1 MPDASDVQCTG
12 EVKSLV
18 VVGCVRVTRV
28 RTVQQGDQ
36 DSLEQPEQRAD
47 LVQQVRQVQSVLA
60 DPLDFQVC
68 YTVDIF
74 CS

>member
-1 MPDASDVQCTG
+1 MRNASTPDASDVKCSG

-18 VVGCVRVTRV
+18 VVGCVRVTQGRA
-28 RTVQQGDQ
+28 VQQGDQ
-36 DSLEQPEQRAD
+36 DSLEQPEQLVA

-68 YTVDIF
+68 Y
-74 CS
+74 